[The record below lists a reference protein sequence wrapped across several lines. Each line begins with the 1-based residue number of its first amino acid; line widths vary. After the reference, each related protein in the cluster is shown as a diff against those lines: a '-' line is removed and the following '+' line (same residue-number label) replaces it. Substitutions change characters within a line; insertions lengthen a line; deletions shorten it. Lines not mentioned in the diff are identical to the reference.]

1 MQLKESFIMAINA
14 IRVNKLRSTLTLLG
28 ISVGVFSIIGV
39 MTAMGVLQN
48 AIEHG
53 LSDLG
58 TNTFQMQKFPVG
70 FFQGGRDRDK
80 FRNRKD
86 ITLEQGQIFI
96 EKMTQAKYV
105 GLESW
110 FNIKQVWHNNDKTNP
125 NVSLVGESVQGF
137 PTNNWTI
144 KEGRAFT
151 DQEVEYGAPVCVL
164 GNGVVEKLFE
174 RGTPVGEII
183 KIDGNKFKVIGTIE
197 SKGSFL
203 GGNQD
208 NYVALPITTAMAL
221 YGKQRSINI
230 MVQTKDQQSYEETIE
245 LATATLRTI
254 RHVAPGAEDDFA
266 IFSNDTLIKQFN
278 DLTFMV
284 KIGTLGIACIAL
296 LAAGVGIMNI
306 MLVSVTERTKEIGI
320 RKALGATK
328 VNVLSQFLSESV
340 VFSQIGGV
348 IGIIAGSILGNLVA
362 VLTKAP
368 PIYPWDTTVAVLS
381 TPFMDFSAVGL
392 NIVALIFCSFIGIV
406 FGVYP
411 TWKAANLDPIESLRY
426 E

>member
-1 MQLKESFIMAINA
+1 MQIQESFKMAVNA
-14 IRVNKLRSTLTLLG
+14 IRVNKLRSSLTLLG
-28 ISVGVFSIIGV
+28 IGVGVFSIIGV

-48 AIEHG
+48 AIENG

-58 TNTFQMQKFPVG
+58 TNTFQVQKFPAT
-70 FFQGGRDRDK
+70 FFQNGRSR

-86 ITLEQGQIFI
+86 ITLEQGEMFL
-96 EKMTQAKYV
+96 ERMKEAKHI

-110 FNIKQVWHNNDKTNP
+110 FGIKQVFHNNDKTNP
-125 NVSLVGESVQGF
+125 NIGLVGETVEGST
-137 PTNNWTI
+137 TNNWTI
-144 KEGRAFT
+144 KQGRAFT
-151 DQEVEYGAPVCVL
+151 KEEVENAAGVCVL
-164 GNGVVEKLFE
+164 GNGVVDKLFE
-174 RGTPVGEII
+174 RGSPIGEIV
-183 KIDGNKFKVIGTIE
+183 KIDGNRFRVIGTVE
-197 SKGSFL
+197 PKGGMF

-208 NYVALPITTAMAL
+208 NYMAVPITTAMSL
-221 YGKQRSINI
+221 YGKQRTINI
-230 MVQTKDQQSYEETIE
+230 MVQTKDQESYNDVIE
-245 LATATLRTI
+245 LSTAVLRTI
-254 RHVAPGAEDDFA
+254 RHVPPGAEDDFA
-266 IFSNDTLIKQFN
+266 IFSNDTLIGQFN

-328 VNVLSQFLSESV
+328 VNVLMQFLSESV

-348 IGIIAGSILGNLVA
+348 IGIIAGSILGNIVA
-362 VLTKAP
+362 VLTSAP
-368 PIYPWDTTVAVLS
+368 PILPWNSSVAILS
-381 TPFMDFSAVGL
+381 TPILSLSALGL
-392 NIVALIFCSFIGIV
+392 NIVAIIFCSFIGIV

-411 TWKAANLDPIESLRY
+411 AWKAANLDPIESLRY

>member
-1 MQLKESFIMAINA
+1 MQIQESFKMAVNA
-14 IRVNKLRSTLTLLG
+14 IRVNKLRSSLTLLG
-28 ISVGVFSIIGV
+28 IGVGVFSIIGV

-48 AIEHG
+48 AIENG

-58 TNTFQMQKFPVG
+58 TNTFQIQKFPVT
-70 FFQGGRDRDK
+70 FFHDGRSR

-86 ITLEQGQIFI
+86 ITFEQGELFA
-96 EKMTQAKYV
+96 ERMTQAKYI

-110 FNIKQVWHNNDKTNP
+110 FGIKQVFHNNDKTNP
-125 NVSLVGESVQGF
+125 NIGVVGETVQGF
-137 PTNNWTI
+137 PTNNWTV
-144 KEGRAFT
+144 KLGRAFT
-151 DQEVEYGAPVCVL
+151 NQEVDNAASVCVL

-174 RGTPVGEII
+174 RGSPIGEII
-183 KIDGNKFKVIGTIE
+183 KIDGNKFRVIGTIE
-197 SKGSFL
+197 PKGGFL

-208 NYVALPITTAMAL
+208 NYLALPLTTAMSL

-230 MVQTKDQQSYEETIE
+230 MVQTRDQESYSDIIE
-245 LATATLRTI
+245 LSTAILRTSL
-254 RHVAPGAEDDFA
+254 HVPPGAEADFA

-328 VNVLSQFLSESV
+328 INVLMQFLSESV

-348 IGIIAGSILGNLVA
+348 IGIIAGSILGNIVA
-362 VLTKAP
+362 VLTSAP
-368 PIYPWDTTVAVLS
+368 PILPWNSSVAILS
-381 TPFMDFSAVGL
+381 TPIVSLSALGL
-392 NIVALIFCSFIGIV
+392 NIVAIIFCSFIGIV

-411 TWKAANLDPIESLRY
+411 AWKAANLDPIESLRY

>member
-1 MQLKESFIMAINA
+1 MQIQESLKMAVTA
-14 IRVNKLRSTLTLLG
+14 IRSNKLRSALTLLG
-28 ISVGVFSIIGV
+28 IGVGVFSIIGV

-48 AIEHG
+48 AIESG

-70 FFQGGRDRDK
+70 FFNGPRSRDK

-86 ITLEQGQIFI
+86 ITLDEGEIFVQR
-96 EKMTQAKYV
+96 MTQAKCI
-105 GLESW
+105 GLEAW
-110 FNIKQVWHNNDKTNP
+110 FGVKQVWHNNDKTNP
-125 NVSLVGESVQGF
+125 NISLVGESVQGF

-144 KEGRAFT
+144 QQGRAFT
-151 DQEVEYGAPVCVL
+151 EQEVEYGDPVCVIA
-164 GNGVVEKLFE
+164 NGVIEKLFVH
-174 RGTPVGEII
+174 GSPIGELVEF
-183 KIDGNKFKVIGTIE
+183 DNHKFKVVGTIE
-197 SKGSFL
+197 PKGGFL

-208 NYVALPITTAMAL
+208 NFIVLPITTAMQL

-230 MVQTKDQQSYEETIE
+230 MVQTKDQASYESSIE
-245 LATATLRTI
+245 LATAILRTI
-254 RHVAPGAEDDFA
+254 RHVPPGADDDFA

-328 VNVLSQFLSESV
+328 VNILSQFLSESV

-348 IGIIAGSILGNLVA
+348 IGIIAGSILGNIVA
-362 VLTKAP
+362 VLTSAP
-368 PIYPWDTTVAVLS
+368 PIYPWNNEVAVLS
-381 TPFMDFSAVGL
+381 TPFLDFSALGL
-392 NIVALIFCSFIGIV
+392 NFVALVFCSFIGIV

-411 TWKAANLDPIESLRY
+411 AWKAATLDPIESLRY

>member
-1 MQLKESFIMAINA
+1 MQIQESFKMAVNA
-14 IRVNKLRSTLTLLG
+14 IRVNKLRSSLTLLG
-28 ISVGVFSIIGV
+28 IGVGVFSIIAV

-58 TNTFQMQKFPVG
+58 TNTFQIQKFPVG
-70 FFQGGRDRDK
+70 FFHDGRSR

-86 ITLEQGQIFI
+86 ITLDQGEMFV
-96 EKMTQAKYV
+96 EKMKQAKYI

-110 FNIKQVWHNNDKTNP
+110 FGIKQVIHNNDKTNP
-125 NVSLVGESVQGF
+125 NVGLVGETVQGF

-144 KEGRAFT
+144 KDGRAFT
-151 DQEVEYGAPVCVL
+151 NEEVEYAAPVCVL

-174 RGTPVGEII
+174 RGSPIGEVV

-197 SKGSFL
+197 AKGSFL

-208 NYVALPITTAMAL
+208 NYIAVPLTTGMAL

-230 MVQTKDQQSYEETIE
+230 MVQTLDQESYNECIE
-245 LATATLRTI
+245 LSTAVLRTI
-254 RHVAPGAEDDFA
+254 RHVPPGAEDDFA
-266 IFSNDTLIKQFN
+266 IFSNETLIKQFN

-320 RKALGATK
+320 RKALGATR

-348 IGIIAGSILGNLVA
+348 IGIISGSVVGNAVA
-362 VLTKAP
+362 LLTGAP
-368 PIYPWDTTVAVLS
+368 PILPWNSTVTMIS
-381 TPFMDFSAVGL
+381 TPFVDFSALGL
-392 NIVALIFCSFIGIV
+392 NIVAIIFCSFIGIV

-411 TWKAANLDPIESLRY
+411 AWKAATLDPIESLRY

>member
-1 MQLKESFIMAINA
+1 MQIQESFKMAVNA
-14 IRVNKLRSTLTLLG
+14 IRVNKLRSSLTLLG
-28 ISVGVFSIIGV
+28 IGVGVFSIIGV

-48 AIEHG
+48 AIENG

-58 TNTFQMQKFPVG
+58 TNTFQIQKFPIT
-70 FFQGGRDRDK
+70 FFHDGRSR

-86 ITLEQGQIFI
+86 ITLEQGEIFV
-96 EKMTQAKYV
+96 ERLKEAKYI

-110 FNIKQVWHNNDKTNP
+110 FGIKQVFHNNDKTNP
-125 NVSLVGESVQGF
+125 NIGLVGETVQGF
-137 PTNNWTI
+137 PTNNWTV
-144 KEGRAFT
+144 KQGRAFT
-151 DQEVEYGAPVCVL
+151 NQEVDNAASVCVL

-174 RGTPVGEII
+174 RGSSIGEIVR
-183 KIDGNKFKVIGTIE
+183 IDGNRFKVIGTIE
-197 SKGSFL
+197 PKGGMF

-208 NYVALPITTAMAL
+208 NYMAIPLTTAMGL
-221 YGKQRSINI
+221 YGKQRTINI
-230 MVQTKDQQSYEETIE
+230 MVQTRDQESYNDVIE
-245 LATATLRTI
+245 LSTAVLRTI
-254 RHVAPGAEDDFA
+254 RHVPPGAEDDFA

-284 KIGTLGIACIAL
+284 KMGTLGIACIAL

-328 VNVLSQFLSESV
+328 INVLMQFLSESV

-348 IGIIAGSILGNLVA
+348 IGIIAGSILGNIVA
-362 VLTKAP
+362 VLTSAP
-368 PIYPWDTTVAVLS
+368 PIYPWNTSVAILTTPIMSLS
-381 TPFMDFSAVGL
+381 AFGL
-392 NIVALIFCSFIGIV
+392 NIVAIIFCSFIGIV

-411 TWKAANLDPIESLRY
+411 AWKAANLDPIESLRY

>member
-1 MQLKESFIMAINA
+1 MQIQESFKMAINA

-48 AIEHG
+48 AIENG
-53 LSDLG
+53 LSSLG
-58 TNTFQMQKFPVG
+58 TNTFQIQKFPAG
-70 FFQGGRDRDK
+70 FYTGPRDK

-86 ITLEQGQIFI
+86 ITIEQGEIFATR
-96 EKMTQAKYV
+96 MTQAKYI

-110 FNIKQVWHNNDKTNP
+110 FGVKQVFHNSDKTNP
-125 NVSLVGESVQGF
+125 NISMVGETVEGF
-137 PTNNWTI
+137 PTNDWTI
-144 KEGRAFT
+144 NEGRAFT
-151 DQEVEYGAPVCVL
+151 NQEVEYGDFVCVL
-164 GNGVVEKLFE
+164 GNGVVEKLFD
-174 RGTPVGEII
+174 RGTPIGEEIRV
-183 KIDGNKFKVIGTIE
+183 DGHKFKVIGTIE
-197 SKGSFL
+197 PKGSFL

-208 NYVALPITTAMAL
+208 NFFAIPITTAMAL

-230 MVQTKDQQSYEETIE
+230 MVQTRDQGSYNDVIE
-245 LATATLRTI
+245 LSTAILRTI
-254 RHVAPGAEDDFA
+254 RHVPPGAEDDFA
-266 IFSNDTLIKQFN
+266 IFSNDTLIQQFN

-296 LAAGVGIMNI
+296 LAAGIGIMNI

-328 VNVLSQFLSESV
+328 TNVLSQFLSESV

-348 IGIIAGSILGNLVA
+348 IGIITGSILGNIVA

-368 PIYPWDTTVAVLS
+368 AIFPWDSTVAVLS
-381 TPFMDFSAVGL
+381 TPFMNFSALGL
-392 NIVALIFCSFIGIV
+392 NFVALIFCSFIGIV

-411 TWKAANLDPIESLRY
+411 AWKAANLDPIESLRY